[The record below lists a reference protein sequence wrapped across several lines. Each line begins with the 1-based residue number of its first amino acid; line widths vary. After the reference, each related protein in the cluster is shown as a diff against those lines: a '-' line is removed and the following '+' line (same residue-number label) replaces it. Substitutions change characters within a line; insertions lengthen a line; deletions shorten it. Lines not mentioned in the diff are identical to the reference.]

1 MSDAPKLKARKG
13 AKPALQALKE
23 LEDSQK
29 TARPNDTGGLSQ
41 LFAQSANAL
50 VPGQAGHAE
59 RDTKTGDDPFRLEKT
74 WVDPESQKN
83 DRRTPVGDETVV
95 KTKLNRT
102 RAPAREKKQPKAIPP
117 ALLFVFG
124 IAIGA
129 ILFSPSFR
137 RVIFSTDTSQT
148 ITEAERAKWD
158 EDVQF
163 HMTKTGTQLNRERV
177 KTQFEND
184 LTAPDVGYTLKK
196 VKEPDMMKGLPLASE
211 EPPRVDSRRRAES
224 VNPNYPDARTQ
235 YALDEERNIRD
246 FESRANKAYTEEF
259 IANAARAGYAVK
271 IGSDG
276 VARVVGKVPRRPS
289 GHRVD
294 DRIPDDVPDDTLDP
308 SRHSLQ
314 KPGSSGSSR

>member
-1 MSDAPKLKARKG
+1 MSGEPKLKARKG

-59 RDTKTGDDPFRLEKT
+59 RNTKTGEEPFRLEET
-74 WVDPESQKN
+74 LLDPENQKN
-83 DRRTPVGDETVV
+83 DRRVPKGDDTVV
-95 KTKLNRT
+95 KTKLNRQQSLQ
-102 RAPAREKKQPKAIPP
+102 RKKQPKAVPP
-117 ALLFVFG
+117 ALLFVIG

-129 ILFSPSFR
+129 IFFSPSVRHTLFPPTPSSL
-137 RVIFSTDTSQT
+137 V
-148 ITEAERAKWD
+148 TEDERAQWD

-163 HMTKTGTQLNRERV
+163 HLTKTGTKLNRERV
-177 KTQFEND
+177 KTQYEND
-184 LTAPDVGYTLKK
+184 LTAPAVGYEIKK
-196 VKEPDMMKGLPLASE
+196 EKEPDMMKGLPLASE

-235 YALDEERNIRD
+235 YALEEERHIREWD
-246 FESRANKAYTEEF
+246 SRANKAYTEEF

-271 IGSDG
+271 IGPDG
-276 VARVVGKVPRRPS
+276 VARVVGKVPRRPTN
-289 GHRVD
+289 VKID
-294 DRIPDDVPDDTLDP
+294 DRIPDDV
-308 SRHSLQ
+308 SEASSLY
-314 KPGSSGSSR
+314 PPLPSSGGSAR